1 MANIQ
6 QTQAFYSLTLESS
19 SAPTAAVTCNAI
31 PGLKNQDQQIFEAR
45 GQRLYLHRIIESEGR
60 TEVKVSTVVEQ
71 DAFGIIRGV
80 TAFRIPGTPTDQ
92 LIVSSD
98 SGRLTMLNYDHAKNS
113 FKRVHLETFGKS
125 GVRRTV
131 PGQYLAS
138 DPRGRCCML
147 ASAEK
152 NKVVYIVNRNSE
164 GAIMISSPHE
174 ANQWA
179 SLCFAVCALDTGW
192 EHPIFAALEVN
203 YTDSEGD
210 PSGDMYEQR
219 EKLLVYYTVDLG
231 LNHVVRSWS
240 DSVDYTANM
249 IFGVPGGQD
258 GPSGVIVCCED
269 RIYYR
274 HDKSNPLCIPIPRRR
289 GPTEDPNRKRCII
302 SHCLHLSKA
311 RHEFFF
317 LVQTED
323 GDVFKLNLE
332 MGEDAQ
338 GRKTAQ
344 PERMTLKYYET
355 FPIAKQMLL
364 IRKGY
369 IYIAAENGNSKLYH
383 VNDLAED
390 PEVEPENNFS
400 SDDVS
405 ADPAA
410 DYTPTY
416 FQPRGLTFTS
426 LAHDVASQ
434 HPLMRTKV
442 DNLTGEDAP
451 QIYAIQGTGNRSVFK
466 TIRHGLETQ
475 EIVSSPLGNV
485 PFDNLW
491 SLRHRSSDEFH
502 SYLLL
507 SSSYGDK
514 TIVLSIGDEVETAE
528 DTTFLTNRATVTA
541 QQMGDA
547 TLVQVHAR
555 GVHSIL
561 ESGAINEWPAPA
573 HRTIV
578 AASANSRQLL
588 LGLSSSEL
596 AFFFM
601 GDDGV
606 LNQLEEM
613 PEMSGK
619 VTALSVGATPRGQQQ
634 AKFAVVGCDDC
645 TIRVLSIELDSPL
658 EPKSVQA
665 LSAIPTSIEV
675 VSQVD
680 PASGTAVSYVHI
692 GLQSGL
698 YLRAL
703 IDEVTGELGEVRTK
717 FLGARA
723 TRLFPVDVAEQE
735 AVLACSS
742 RPWLGYNHPQSG
754 LHTLTP
760 LVIAGGQQ
768 ELEAARPFASE
779 HLKGLCAI
787 QGQNL
792 LIFGIP
798 SIEGRLSREEVGLRY
813 TPRGM
818 ARHPWAP
825 VWYVVQSEGN
835 ALSQATKQGLL
846 PSSSTT
852 AAAAAAD
859 GDGTAMD
866 EDSADP
872 EELEKHLGLSRAPGH
887 WASCIQAIDPIDRK
901 AATSTV
907 ELEDNEAALCVAVVA
922 FESRNWEVY
931 LAVGTGQHLRP
942 GVVGTTGAEPK
953 GFVHI
958 YKLVEEGRGM
968 EFVHKTPFDAPI
980 YAIMPFHGRLAVGV
994 GNELFVYDL
1003 GIKALLRKS
1012 RGTVVPNMITSL
1024 ESQGNRI
1031 ICGDVSESVT
1041 YVVYKPKHNRMI
1053 GFVDDTIQRWT
1064 TATTMVDYETVA
1076 GGDKFGNLWVV
1087 RCPEQA
1093 SKESDEEGIGGY
1105 IVNERSYLN
1114 GAPYRLE
1121 LRSHFFTQDI
1131 PMSVQRTALV
1141 AGGQEVLFW
1150 AGLQG
1155 TLGMLA
1161 PFVSREDVEF
1171 FGQLESQMRA
1181 EDAPLA
1187 GRDHLMYRGY
1197 YVPVKGVIDGDLC
1210 ERFLRLGVDQK
1221 RKIAAEVEREVR
1233 EIERKVQEMRTR
1245 VAF

>member
-1 MANIQ
+1 
-6 QTQAFYSLTLESS
+6 
-19 SAPTAAVTCNAI
+19 
-31 PGLKNQDQQIFEAR
+31 
-45 GQRLYLHRIIESEGR
+45 
-60 TEVKVSTVVEQ
+60 
-71 DAFGIIRGV
+71 
-80 TAFRIPGTPTDQ
+80 
-92 LIVSSD
+92 
-98 SGRLTMLNYDHAKNS
+98 MLNYDHTKNA

-147 ASAEK
+147 ASVEK

-192 EHPIFAALEVN
+192 EHPIFAALEVA
-203 YTDSEGD
+203 YGDSESD
-210 PSGDMYEQR
+210 PSGEMYERR
-219 EKLLVYYTVDLG
+219 EKHLVYYTVDLG
-231 LNHVVRSWS
+231 LNHVVKSWS

-289 GPTEDPNRKRCII
+289 GATEDPNRKRCIV
-302 SHCLHLSKA
+302 SGCLHLSKA

-317 LVQTED
+317 LLQTED
-323 GDVFKLNLE
+323 GDVFKLNME
-332 MGEDAQ
+332 MGVDAQ

-344 PERMTLKYYET
+344 PERMTMKYYET

-364 IRKGY
+364 IKKGF
-369 IYIAAENGNSKLYH
+369 IYVAAENGNSKLYH

-390 PEVEPENNFS
+390 PDFEPENSFT
-400 SDDVS
+400 SDGIS
-405 ADPAA
+405 ADPTEA
-410 DYTPTY
+410 YEPTY
-416 FQPRGLTFTS
+416 FQPRDLTYTS
-426 LAHDVASQ
+426 LSHSLPSL
-434 HPLMRTKV
+434 HPLLRAKV

-451 QIYAIQGTGNRSVFK
+451 QIYTIQGTGNRSTFQ

-475 EIVSSPLGNV
+475 EIVSSALGNV
-485 PFDNLW
+485 PMDNLW
-491 SLRHRSSDEFH
+491 SLKHRSSDEYH

-507 SSSYGDK
+507 SSSYGDT
-514 TIVLSIGDEVETAE
+514 TIVLSIGDSVETME
-528 DTTFLTNRATVTA
+528 ETFFLTNRATVTA

-555 GVHSIL
+555 GIHSIL
-561 ESGAINEWPAPA
+561 ESGAVNEWPAPA

-619 VTALSVGATPRGQQQ
+619 VTALAVGATPRGQQQ

-658 EPKSVQA
+658 EARSVQA

-675 VSQVD
+675 VSQID
-680 PASGTAVSYVHI
+680 PGSGSVASYVHI
-692 GLQSGL
+692 GLASGL

-723 TRLFPVDVAEQE
+723 TRLFPVEVAGQE
-735 AVLACSS
+735 AVLAASS
-742 RPWLGYNHPQSG
+742 RAWLGYHHPQSR

-760 LVIAGGQQ
+760 LVLGAGGEDGAAPRPEAQV
-768 ELEAARPFASE
+768 LEAARPFVSE
-779 HLKGLCAI
+779 HINGLCAV
-787 QGQNL
+787 QGENL
-792 LIFGIP
+792 LIFAVP
-798 SIEGRLSREEVGLRY
+798 SVEGRLSRSEVGLRY
-813 TPRGM
+813 TPRAM
-818 ARHPWAP
+818 ARNPWQP

-835 ALSQATKQGLL
+835 ALSGATKSKLL
-846 PSSSTT
+846 KPAPEEMETDAET
-852 AAAAAAD
+852 KVDTEDAAH
-859 GDGTAMD
+859 
-866 EDSADP
+866 
-872 EELEKHLGLSRAPGH
+872 EELEAHIGLSRATGH
-887 WASCIQAIDPIDRK
+887 WASCIQAIDPLTK
-901 AATSTV
+901 NVSATV
-907 ELEDNEAALCVAVVA
+907 ELGDNEAALCAVVVA
-922 FESRNWEVY
+922 FESKNWEGY
-931 LAVGTGQHLRP
+931 LAVGTGQHLQP
-942 GVVGTTGAEPK
+942 GVTVASGEEGPK
-953 GFVHI
+953 GYVHI
-958 YKLVEEGRGM
+958 YKLVDEGRGL

-980 YAIMPFHGRLAVGV
+980 YALLPFHGRLAVGV
-994 GNELFVYDL
+994 RNELFLYDL
-1003 GIKALLRKS
+1003 GRKALLRKS
-1012 RGTVVPNMITSL
+1012 RGTVVPNTITSL
-1024 ESQGNRI
+1024 DSQGYRI
-1031 ICGDVSESVT
+1031 ICADVSEGVT
-1041 YVVYKPKHNRMI
+1041 YVVFKPAPHNRMI
-1053 GFVDDTIQRWT
+1053 GFADDTVARWT
-1064 TATTMVDYETVA
+1064 TSASMLDYETVA

-1093 SKESDEEGIGGY
+1093 SRESDEQGIGGF
-1105 IVNERSYLN
+1105 IVNERSYLG

-1121 LRSHFFTQDI
+1121 LRSHVFTNDI
-1131 PMSVQRTALV
+1131 PMSVQRTPLV
-1141 AGGQEVLFW
+1141 AGGQDVLFW
-1150 AGLQG
+1150 AGLHG

-1161 PFVSREDVEF
+1161 PFVSREDVEL
-1171 FGQLESQMRA
+1171 FGQLEAQLRA

-1210 ERFLRLGVDQK
+1210 ERFLSLGYDVKQ
-1221 RKIAAEVEREVR
+1221 KIAGEVEREVR